1 MNATLTSPELTRA
14 DRCDRCSAAARVRA
28 KLPSGAELLF
38 CQHHANEHE
47 AKLVELSAVL
57 EISDRPAGVLRH
69 DSRPAVLARSSF
81 VRNPEP
87 VMSEPAVKPSR
98 RHLWRI
104 TKRALSK
111 SWDDSIFSESAQAAF
126 WSALSLPPLL
136 LGMLGSL
143 AYVAPLFGPDVMS
156 DIEQRLVSMS
166 NKVFSPS
173 VVHEIIEPTIADIDR
188 GARGEVVS
196 LGFLISLWAGSS
208 AISAFVDSVVEAH
221 DQTPLRHPVRQRLF
235 ALGLYMVML
244 LFVIVT
250 APLMVRGPRKLA
262 QFIPDGLQDVLAYGY
277 YPALLTALIVA
288 VVVLYRVAL
297 PEPLPTHR
305 LIIGGALASVAFVI
319 ATLGLRVYL
328 RYITGTGYT
337 YGALATPIAFLLF
350 AFFAGFSIMLGAEFN
365 AAIQEEWPAPRTHA
379 HRLRRWLVRRA
390 KEVVDDAPTS
400 PPTAGA
406 DRVSSS

>member
-1 MNATLTSPELTRA
+1 M
-14 DRCDRCSAAARVRA
+14 
-28 KLPSGAELLF
+28 
-38 CQHHANEHE
+38 
-47 AKLVELSAVL
+47 
-57 EISDRPAGVLRH
+57 SDRV
-69 DSRPAVLARSSF
+69 
-81 VRNPEP
+81 
-87 VMSEPAVKPSR
+87 VKPSR
-98 RHLWRI
+98 HHVWRV
-104 TKRALSK
+104 TRRALSK
-111 SWDDSIFSESAQAAF
+111 SWDDSIFSEAAQAAF

-143 AYVAPLFGPDVMS
+143 AYVAPLFGPDTMS
-156 DIEQRLVSMS
+156 AIEQRLVSMS

-235 ALGLYMVML
+235 ALLLYVVML
-244 LFVIVT
+244 LFVIAT

-277 YPALLTALIVA
+277 YPALITGLVITVTI
-288 VVVLYRVAL
+288 LYRVAL
-297 PEPLPTHR
+297 PVPLPSHR
-305 LIIGGALASVAFVI
+305 LIFGATLASVAFVI
-319 ATLGLRVYL
+319 ATLGLRIYL
-328 RYITGTGYT
+328 SWITGTGYT

-350 AFFAGFSIMLGAEFN
+350 AFFGGFAIMLGAEFN

-379 HRLRRWLVRRA
+379 HRLRRWLKSRRQTGGA
-390 KEVVDDAPTS
+390 DDTNGAADAPPYVS
-400 PPTAGA
+400 A
-406 DRVSSS
+406 DQISSS

>member
-1 MNATLTSPELTRA
+1 M
-14 DRCDRCSAAARVRA
+14 
-28 KLPSGAELLF
+28 
-38 CQHHANEHE
+38 
-47 AKLVELSAVL
+47 
-57 EISDRPAGVLRH
+57 SDRV
-69 DSRPAVLARSSF
+69 
-81 VRNPEP
+81 
-87 VMSEPAVKPSR
+87 VKPSR
-98 RHLWRI
+98 HHIWRI
-104 TKRALSK
+104 TRRALSK

-143 AYVAPLFGPDVMS
+143 AYVAPLFGPDTMS
-156 DIEQRLVSMS
+156 GIEQRLVSMS

-173 VVHEIIEPTIADIDR
+173 VVHEIIEPTIADINR

-235 ALGLYMVML
+235 ALLLYVVML
-244 LFVIVT
+244 LFLIVT

-262 QFIPDGLQDVLAYGY
+262 QLIPDGLQDVLAYGY
-277 YPALLTALIVA
+277 YPALLTGLIVT
-288 VVVLYRVAL
+288 VVILYRVAL
-297 PEPLPTHR
+297 PEPLPSHR
-305 LIIGGALASVAFVI
+305 LIFGAALASVAFVI
-319 ATLGLRVYL
+319 ATLGLRIYL
-328 RYITGTGYT
+328 WWITGTGYT

-350 AFFAGFSIMLGAEFN
+350 AFFAGFAIMLGAEFN

-379 HRLRRWLVRRA
+379 HRLRRWLVSRRTKA
-390 KEVVDDAPTS
+390 DGANGSDGSADE
-400 PPTAGA
+400 PPHVSA